1 MPITTEPAVGRS
13 VARKDG
19 IGKATGRALY
29 ADDLSFPGML
39 WGRTIRSEVPRG
51 RVRDVRRAFD
61 ETEFT
66 VVDFRDI
73 PGRNAVALLELDQ
86 PCLVEREIRHVAEPI
101 LLLAHADRERL
112 LSATIEID
120 YETLPPVL
128 DAEASNVVFKH
139 IRIEKGD
146 ADAAIAGA
154 ELVVEG
160 TYRTGAQEH
169 VYIEPNGVIA
179 VPEEGAITVYGSIQC
194 PFYVHKALVTLLG
207 DAVSHVRVVQTETG
221 GGFGGKEEY
230 PSMIAA
236 HAALLALKS
245 RRPVK
250 IIYDRTEDMV
260 ATTKRHP
267 SVVRHRTGVTR
278 AGRIVGM
285 DIDVLLDGGAY
296 VTLSPV
302 VLSRGTIHAAGP
314 YRCDHTRIVGRAVMT
329 NTPPNGAFRGFG
341 APQTQF
347 AMEVHMDR
355 IAESLGMDP
364 VRLREINA
372 LRPGDTTA
380 TGQTLGDDCSALETL
395 RRAVRKSGYRRK
407 RAATSRTGRGIG
419 VSLFYHGSGFTG
431 SGELRLASRAALELT
446 ENGVRVLTSSTEIGQ
461 GTRTMHAQI
470 VADALGVSYEEVEVA
485 QPDTSR
491 VPDSG
496 PTVASRTCMVVG
508 GILQRAAAEM
518 RRRIGDASPAQ
529 YFRARGPLRI
539 EAEYEQPGWIRWDDA
554 TYRGDAYATYGW
566 GCNVAEVELDPVTLE
581 VRPLRVT
588 AVVDVGKAIHPAL
601 AIGQIEGG
609 TAQALGYALLEH
621 VAMRDGA
628 MANAQLTNYTI
639 PTTLDTPPID
649 VVLVEN
655 PYPGGPFGAKG
666 LGELPMD
673 GPAPAIVNA
682 IRSLGV
688 DVREIPALPEVI
700 LRERRTGNREPDI
713 QHGTIA
719 LRERDGGGETLRP
732 A

>member
-1 MPITTEPAVGRS
+1 MPSVIEHAVGRS
-13 VARKDG
+13 VSRKDG
-19 IGKATGRALY
+19 IGKATGRAIY

-39 WGRTIRSEVPRG
+39 WGRTVRADIPCG
-51 RVRDVRRAFD
+51 RVRTIHRAFD
-61 ETEFT
+61 ESGFT

-73 PGRNAVALLELDQ
+73 PGKNVIALIEHDQ
-86 PCLVEREIRHVAEPI
+86 PCLVEQEIRHATEAV
-101 LLLAHADRERL
+101 LLLAHEDRERL
-112 LSATIEID
+112 LAARVDIEYD
-120 YETLPPVL
+120 ARPPVL
-128 DAEASNVVFKH
+128 EPERSSVVFKH
-139 IRIEKGD
+139 IRIEKGGV
-146 ADAAIAGA
+146 DAALAGA
-154 ELVVEG
+154 DLIVEG

-179 VPEEGAITVYGSIQC
+179 VPENGGIAVHGSIQC
-194 PFYVHKALVTLLG
+194 PYYVHKALVTLLG

-230 PSMIAA
+230 PSTIAA
-236 HAALLALKS
+236 HAALLALKA

-250 IIYDRTEDMV
+250 LIYDRSEDMV

-267 SVVRHRTGVTR
+267 SIVRHRTGVTR
-278 AGRIVGM
+278 DGRIVAM

-364 VRLREINA
+364 VRLRELNA
-372 LRPGDTTA
+372 LTPGDTTA
-380 TGQTLGDDCSALETL
+380 TGQVLGDDCSALETL
-395 RRAVRKSGYRRK
+395 RRAVRQSRYHEK
-407 RAATSRTGRGIG
+407 RANVASTGRGVG
-419 VSLFYHGSGFTG
+419 VALFYHGSGFTG
-431 SGELRLASRAALELT
+431 SGELRLASRAAVELT
-446 ENGVRVLTSSTEIGQ
+446 DQGVRVLTSSTEIGQ

-470 VADALGVSYEEVEVA
+470 VADALGIPYEQVEVA

-508 GILQRAAAEM
+508 GILQRAAAEV
-518 RRRIGDASPAQ
+518 RRRIGDAAPGD
-529 YFRARGPLRI
+529 YFRANGPLRV
-539 EAEYEQPGWIRWDDA
+539 EAEYEQPEWIRWDDDSY
-554 TYRGDAYATYGW
+554 TGDAYATYGW
-566 GCNVAEVELDPVTLE
+566 GCNVAEVEVDPVTFE
-581 VRPLRVT
+581 VRPLRLT

-601 AIGQIEGG
+601 AIGQVEGG
-609 TAQALGYALLEH
+609 TAQAIGFALLEH
-621 VAMRDGA
+621 VVMRDGA
-628 MANAQLTNYTI
+628 MANGQLTNYTI

-649 VVLVEN
+649 VTLVEN

-673 GPAPAIVNA
+673 GPAPALINA
-682 IRSLGV
+682 IRSVGF
-688 DVREIPALPEVI
+688 DVREAPAIPEVVMAA
-700 LRERRTGNREPDI
+700 RR
-713 QHGTIA
+713 
-719 LRERDGGGETLRP
+719 L
-732 A
+732 

>member
-1 MPITTEPAVGRS
+1 MANFTERAVGRS

-19 IGKATGRALY
+19 IRKATGKAVY
-29 ADDLSFPGML
+29 VDDLVFPGML
-39 WGRTIRSEVPRG
+39 YGRTIRSEIPRG
-51 RVRDVRRAFD
+51 RVRAIRRDFD
-61 ETEFT
+61 DSGFT
-66 VVDFRDI
+66 VVDHRDI
-73 PGRNAVALLELDQ
+73 PGTNVIALIELDQ
-86 PCLVEREIRHVAEPI
+86 PCLVESEIRHFAEPI

-112 LSATIEID
+112 LAATVEIE
-120 YETLPPVL
+120 YEREVPVL
-128 DAEASNVVFKH
+128 DPETSDVVFKR
-139 IRIEKGD
+139 IVIEKGD
-146 ADAAIAGA
+146 AGA
-154 ELVVEG
+154 TLATADIVVEG

-179 VPEEGAITVYGSIQC
+179 VPEEDGIAVYGSIQC
-194 PFYVHKALVTLLG
+194 PFYVHKALVALLG
-207 DAVSHVRVVQTETG
+207 DAVKQVRVVQTETG
-221 GGFGGKEEY
+221 GGFGGKEEF
-230 PSMIAA
+230 PSVIAA

-245 RRPVK
+245 GRPVK
-250 IIYDRTEDMV
+250 IVYDRAEDMV

-267 SVVRHRTGVTR
+267 SVVRHRTGVMR
-278 AGRIVGM
+278 DGRIVGM
-285 DIDVLLDGGAY
+285 AIDVLMDGGAY

-355 IAESLGMDP
+355 IADALGLDP

-380 TGQTLGDDCSALETL
+380 TGQTLGSDCSALETL
-395 RRAVRKSGYRRK
+395 QQAVEKSRYAEK
-407 RAATSRTGRGIG
+407 RAEMNGGNRGIG
-419 VSLFYHGSGFTG
+419 LSLFYHGSGFTG
-431 SGELRLASRAALELT
+431 SGELRLASRAAIELT
-446 ENGVRVLTSSTEIGQ
+446 DRGVRVLTSSTEIGQ

-470 VADALGVSYEEVEVA
+470 VADALGVPYESVEVA

-508 GILQRAAAEM
+508 GILQRAAIEM
-518 RRRIGDASPAQ
+518 RTRIGEASPAE
-529 YFRARGPLRI
+529 YYRAHGPLRV
-539 EAEYEQPGWIRWDDA
+539 EAEYEQPEWIRWDDES
-554 TYRGDAYATYGW
+554 YRGDAYATYGW
-566 GCNVAEVELDPVTLE
+566 GCNVAEVELDPVTFE
-581 VRPLRVT
+581 VRPLRLT

-621 VAMRDGA
+621 VVMRDGA
-628 MANAQLTNYTI
+628 MANGQLTNYVI

-649 VVLVEN
+649 VALIEN

-682 IRSLGV
+682 IRSLGI
-688 DVREIPALPEVI
+688 DVREIPALPEVL
-700 LRERRTGNREPDI
+700 LREAGDPSLRSGQGRKSGAGSERRPGR
-713 QHGTIA
+713 
-719 LRERDGGGETLRP
+719 
-732 A
+732 

>member
-1 MPITTEPAVGRS
+1 MATLTERAVGRS

-19 IGKATGRALY
+19 IGKATGKAIY
-29 ADDLSFPGML
+29 ADDLVFPGML
-39 WGRTIRSEVPRG
+39 WGRTVRSEVPRG
-51 RVRDVRRAFD
+51 RVRAVRREFD
-61 ETEFT
+61 ETGFT

-73 PGRNAVALLELDQ
+73 PGQNVVALIELDQ
-86 PCLVEREIRHVAEPI
+86 PCLVETEIRHVAEPI

-112 LSATIEID
+112 LAAHVDID
-120 YETLPPVL
+120 CERLAPVL
-128 DAEASNVVFKH
+128 DPDRSDVVFKH
-139 IRIEKGD
+139 IHIEKGNVD
-146 ADAAIAGA
+146 AGLTSADVI
-154 ELVVEG
+154 VEG

-169 VYIEPNGVIA
+169 VYIEPNGVVA
-179 VPEEGAITVYGSIQC
+179 VPEDGGIAVYGSIQC

-207 DAVSHVRVVQTETG
+207 GAVTHVRVVQTETG

-245 RRPVK
+245 GRPVK
-250 IIYDRTEDMV
+250 IIYDRAEDMV

-278 AGRIVGM
+278 DGRIVAM
-285 DIDVLLDGGAY
+285 DIDVMMDGGAY

-355 IAESLGMDP
+355 IAEALGMDP
-364 VRLREINA
+364 VTVREVNA

-380 TGQTLGDDCSALETL
+380 TGQILGDDCSALETL
-395 RRAVRKSGYRRK
+395 QRAVEQSGYATRRV
-407 RAATSRTGRGIG
+407 ASSGGHRGFG

-431 SGELRLASRAALELT
+431 SGELRLASRAAVELT
-446 ENGVRVLTSSTEIGQ
+446 ERGVRVLTSSTEIGQ

-470 VADALGVSYEEVEVA
+470 VADALGVPYESVEVA
-485 QPDTSR
+485 QPDTSK

-518 RRRIGDASPAQ
+518 RGRIGDASPSE
-529 YFRARGPLRI
+529 YFREHGPLRV
-539 EAEYEQPGWIRWDDA
+539 EAEYEQPDWIRWDDQ
-554 TYRGDAYATYGW
+554 TYRGDAYATFGW
-566 GCNVAEVELDPVTLE
+566 GCNVAEVDVDPVTLE
-581 VRPLRVT
+581 VRPVRLT
-588 AVVDVGKAIHPAL
+588 AAVDVGKAIHPAL

-609 TAQALGYALLEH
+609 TAQALGFALLEH
-621 VAMRDGA
+621 VVMRDGA
-628 MANAQLTNYTI
+628 MANGQLTNYVI
-639 PTTLDTPPID
+639 PTTLDMPVID
-649 VVLVEN
+649 VVLIEN

-682 IRSLGV
+682 IRSLGI

-700 LRERRTGNREPDI
+700 LRATRGAGRTETRG
-713 QHGTIA
+713 
-719 LRERDGGGETLRP
+719 DGAAAVSGR
-732 A
+732 

>member
-1 MPITTEPAVGRS
+1 MANSSERAVGRS

-19 IGKATGRALY
+19 IGKATGKAVY
-29 ADDLSFPGML
+29 ADDLVFPGML
-39 WGRTIRSEVPRG
+39 WGRTIRSEIPRG
-51 RVRDVRRAFD
+51 RVRAIRREFD
-61 ETEFT
+61 ETGFT
-66 VVDFRDI
+66 VVDYRDI
-73 PGRNAVALLELDQ
+73 PGTNVVALIEMDQ

-112 LSATIEID
+112 HAARVDID
-120 YETLPPVL
+120 CERMPAVL
-128 DAEASNVVFKH
+128 GAEQSDVVFKH
-139 IRIEKGD
+139 IHIEKGD
-146 ADAAIAGA
+146 VDSAMSGADVI
-154 ELVVEG
+154 VEG

-179 VPEEGAITVYGSIQC
+179 VPEDGGIAVHGSIQC
-194 PFYVHKALVTLLG
+194 PFYVHKALVALLG

-221 GGFGGKEEY
+221 GGFGGKEEF
-230 PSMIAA
+230 PSVIAG

-245 RRPVK
+245 GRPVK

-267 SVVRHRTGVTR
+267 SVVRHRTGVAR
-278 AGRIVGM
+278 DGRIVAM
-285 DIDVLLDGGAY
+285 DVDVVLDGGAY

-347 AMEVHMDR
+347 AMEVHVDR
-355 IAESLGMDP
+355 IAETLGMDP

-395 RRAVRKSGYRRK
+395 SRAVRKSRYHEK
-407 RAATSRTGRGIG
+407 RAVAKAQGRGIG

-446 ENGVRVLTSSTEIGQ
+446 ERGVRVLTSSTEIGQ

-470 VADALGVSYEEVEVA
+470 VADALGVPYESVEVA
-485 QPDTSR
+485 QPDTSK

-508 GILQRAAAEM
+508 GILQRAAAEL
-518 RRRIGDASPAQ
+518 RRRIGDATPAE
-529 YFRARGPLRI
+529 YFREHGALRV
-539 EAEYEQPGWIRWDDA
+539 ESEYEQPDWIRWDDQ

-581 VRPLRVT
+581 ARPVRLT

-609 TAQALGYALLEH
+609 SVQALGFALLEH
-621 VAMRDGA
+621 VVMRDGA
-628 MANAQLTNYTI
+628 MVNAQLTNYTI
-639 PTTLDTPPID
+639 PTSLDTPPID

-655 PYPGGPFGAKG
+655 PYPGGPYGAKG

-673 GPAPAIVNA
+673 GPAPAVVNA

-688 DVREIPALPEVI
+688 DVREVPAVPEVI
-700 LRERRTGNREPDI
+700 LRQSLANR
-713 QHGTIA
+713 A
-719 LRERDGGGETLRP
+719 S
-732 A
+732 

>member
-1 MPITTEPAVGRS
+1 MANSIERAVGRS

-19 IGKATGRALY
+19 IGKATGKAMY
-29 ADDLSFPGML
+29 ADDLVFPGML
-39 WGRTIRSEVPRG
+39 WGRTVRSQIPRG
-51 RVRDVRRAFD
+51 RVRSIRRDFD
-61 ETEFT
+61 EAGFT
-66 VVDFRDI
+66 IVDHGDI
-73 PGRNAVALLELDQ
+73 PGRNVIALIEGDQ

-101 LLLAHADRERL
+101 VLLAHADRERL
-112 LSATIEID
+112 LSAHLEIE
-120 YETLPPVL
+120 YERETPVL
-128 DAEASNVVFKH
+128 DPEQSDVVFKH
-139 IRIEKGD
+139 IHIEKGD
-146 ADAAIAGA
+146 VARAMAQADLI
-154 ELVVEG
+154 VEG

-169 VYIEPNGVIA
+169 VYIEPNAVVA
-179 VPEEGAITVYGSIQC
+179 VPEEGGIVVLGSIQC
-194 PFYVHKALVTLLG
+194 PFYVHKALVTVLG

-250 IIYDRTEDMV
+250 LVYDRLEDML

-267 SVVRHRTGVTR
+267 SVIRHRTGVMR
-278 AGRIVGM
+278 DGRLAAM

-296 VTLSPV
+296 ITLSPV

-314 YRCDHTRIVGRAVMT
+314 YRCAHTRIAGRAVMT
-329 NTPPNGAFRGFG
+329 HTPPNGAFRGFG

-355 IAESLGMDP
+355 IAEALGIDP

-380 TGQTLGDDCSALETL
+380 TGQTVGADCSAIETL
-395 RRAVRKSGYRRK
+395 ARAVAHSRYEEK
-407 RAATSRTGRGIG
+407 RAAARETQRGIG

-431 SGELRLASRAALELT
+431 SGELRLASRAAVELT
-446 ENGVRVLTSSTEIGQ
+446 EAGVRILTSSTEIGQ

-470 VADALGVSYEEVEVA
+470 VADALGVPYESVEVA
-485 QPDTSR
+485 QPDTSK

-518 RRRIGDASPAQ
+518 RRRIGDRTPAE
-529 YFRARGPLRI
+529 YFRSHGPLRV
-539 EAEYEQPGWIRWDDA
+539 EAEYEQPDWIAWDDE

-566 GCNVAEVELDPVTLE
+566 GCNVAEVELDPVTYE
-581 VRPLRVT
+581 ARPLRLT

-601 AIGQIEGG
+601 AIGQVEGG
-609 TAQALGYALLEH
+609 TVQALGFALLEH
-621 VAMRDGA
+621 VVRRDGA
-628 MANAQLTNYTI
+628 MANGQLTNYVI
-639 PTTLDTPPID
+639 PTAADTPPID

-666 LGELPMD
+666 LGELPID

-688 DVREIPALPEVI
+688 DVRELPALPETI
-700 LRERRTGNREPDI
+700 LRAMASTAPSAMSGR
-713 QHGTIA
+713 
-719 LRERDGGGETLRP
+719 GGG

>member
-1 MPITTEPAVGRS
+1 MVSSTERAVGRS

-19 IGKATGRALY
+19 LGKATGKAIY
-29 ADDLSFPGML
+29 ADDLGFPGML
-39 WGRTIRSEVPRG
+39 WGRTIRSQIPRG
-51 RVRDVRRAFD
+51 RVRAIRRNFD
-61 ETEFT
+61 ESEFT

-73 PGRNAVALLELDQ
+73 PGKNVIALIELDQ

-101 LLLAHADRERL
+101 MLLAHPDRERL
-112 LSATIEID
+112 HAAAVEIECERDSA
-120 YETLPPVL
+120 VL
-128 DAEASNVVFKH
+128 DPEQSDVVFKH
-139 IRIEKGD
+139 IHIAKGD
-146 ADAAIAGA
+146 VDRGLASAD
-154 ELVVEG
+154 LVIEG

-179 VPEEGAITVYGSIQC
+179 VPADGGIAVYGSIQC

-207 DAVSHVRVVQTETG
+207 DAVSFVRVVQTETG

-245 RRPVK
+245 KRPVK

-278 AGRIVGM
+278 DGRIVAM
-285 DIDVLLDGGAY
+285 DIDVMMDGGAY

-302 VLSRGTIHAAGP
+302 VLSRGAIHAAGP
-314 YRCDHTRIVGRAVMT
+314 YRCDHTRIVAKAVMT

-347 AMEVHMDR
+347 AMEVHLDR
-355 IAESLGMDP
+355 IAESLGLDP
-364 VRLREINA
+364 VRVREINA

-395 RRAVRKSGYRRK
+395 HRAVEKANYAEK
-407 RAATSRTGRGIG
+407 RTARGNGRGVG

-431 SGELRLASRAALELT
+431 SGELRLASRAAIELT
-446 ENGVRVLTSSTEIGQ
+446 DRGVRVLTSSTEIGQ

-470 VADALGVSYEEVEVA
+470 VADALGIPYESVDVA
-485 QPDTSR
+485 QPDTSK

-508 GILQRAAAEM
+508 GILQRAAAEI
-518 RRRIGDASPAQ
+518 RTKIGDLTPAD
-529 YFRARGPLRI
+529 YYREHGPLRV
-539 EAEYEQPGWIRWDDA
+539 EAEYEQPEWIQWDDQ

-566 GCNVAEVELDPVTLE
+566 GCNVAEVELDPVTFE
-581 VRPLRVT
+581 VRPLRLT

-621 VAMRDGA
+621 VVMRDGS
-628 MANAQLTNYTI
+628 MANAQLTNYVI

-700 LRERRTGNREPDI
+700 LRESTNGRAPLAQGGK
-713 QHGTIA
+713 GTA
-719 LRERDGGGETLRP
+719 SSDGR
-732 A
+732 